1 MQNQSKKKMVCF
13 DSQACLKC
21 FSCAIGCSTE
31 NRVRLQRDK
40 NYNIEKSVSEKLDYY
55 NYITPVYSETGTFP
69 NVLAVTALKH
79 CKHCSIPQCL
89 EICPTK
95 AITKKDSGAVVID
108 EDLCVGCQACRD
120 ACPYDIPQYSP
131 ETGRSYKCILCYD
144 RLDAGLRTACD
155 IACPSVAIFSGDE
168 DYVKA
173 EAQKRV
179 ENYTKIFDKP
189 FIAYGIDEINSQV
202 GTLQYITIAPVE
214 NQDEYLIPKSPRSF
228 TATAR
233 DVIKVGGVIAGAAT
247 LAAVGLHARHWKK
260 NRENSPFNNKEEK

>member
-1 MQNQSKKKMVCF
+1 MQNPSKKKMVCY
-13 DSQACLKC
+13 DSQACIKC

-55 NYITPVYSETGTFP
+55 NYLTPVYSEKGTFP
-69 NVLAVTALKH
+69 NVLAITALKH
-79 CKHCSIPQCL
+79 CNHCSIPQCL
-89 EICPTK
+89 EICPTQ
-95 AITKKDSGAVVID
+95 AISKMENGAVVIN
-108 EDLCVGCQACRD
+108 EELCIGCQACKD
-120 ACPYDIPQYSP
+120 ACPYGIPQYSP

-144 RLDAGLRTACD
+144 RLEAGLRTACD

-173 EAQKRV
+173 EALKRV
-179 ENYTKIFDKP
+179 ANYTKIFNKP
-189 FIAYGIDEINSQV
+189 YIAYGIDEINSQV

-214 NQDEYLIPKSPRSF
+214 NQEEYLIPESPRSI

-233 DVIKVGGVIAGAAT
+233 DVVKVGGIIAGIGT
-247 LAAVGLHARHWKK
+247 LAVVGLHASHWKK
-260 NRENSPFNNKEEK
+260 NRDNSPYNNEEDK